1 VGSAQPGIGVCDA
14 FDEAVRQATLVPT
27 GAVGNV
33 HADEVVVVWMKLSV
47 TIGTSA
53 ANAVVARAIAAT
65 AAMPPAAK
73 TRRSL
78 PFEVKMGTRG
88 AFADTSSRIYSG
100 TLGSARRERLLH
112 HGRT

>member
-1 VGSAQPGIGVCDA
+1 MALGGDKAQPGIGVSDA
-14 FDEAVRQATLVPT
+14 FDEAVRQAILVPA

-33 HADEVVVVWMKLSV
+33 HADEVVVAWVKLSV

-73 TRRSL
+73 MRRGVPL
-78 PFEVKMGTRG
+78 GVKMIGFEVFAYLSFERQTILSG
-88 AFADTSSRIYSG
+88 APRH
-100 TLGSARRERLLH
+100 RP
-112 HGRT
+112 